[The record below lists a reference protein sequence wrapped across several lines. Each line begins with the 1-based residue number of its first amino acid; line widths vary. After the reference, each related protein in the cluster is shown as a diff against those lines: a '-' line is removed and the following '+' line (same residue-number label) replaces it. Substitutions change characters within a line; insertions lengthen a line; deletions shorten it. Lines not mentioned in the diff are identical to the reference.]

1 MEYTYH
7 KDFMPSVRALYQKG
21 GRFQRAAGQVQA
33 LMGRLQDS
41 EVDPFVGMK
50 LTNHGENR
58 IKKCLKFD
66 LTGFARLITIKNNG
80 VTLLCFA
87 GDHNSC
93 DAWLGRYSGLTIV
106 ANDSNKFEVV
116 QVSTVDGGS
125 EGLPSGESALTEG
138 KLFEGIELES
148 YFDQLVEGVSRSIV
162 RDLEGLES
170 INSESDIYNITV
182 EIQDGEQAAAIC
194 DVFSLLRQDRRKEA
208 LDRIKVF
215 IGEYVAVDQI
225 SEEEIRELADGENIK
240 KLQSNDPR
248 FQLVFEHFVKSASYM
263 DWMLF
268 LHPDQQQIVDKD
280 FSGPTKLVGV
290 SGSGKTCI
298 VVKRAIRLAEK
309 YKGEKVLILTLNRE
323 LACLINDMVNA
334 ACTDDLRE
342 LIEVKPFFK
351 LCQDLLHE
359 FEPEND
365 KLYDDVTWKSK
376 EHIDEVWREYY
387 RCELNNDN
395 AKVLF
400 PVHDSLIARGVN
412 AEQYIREEFDWI
424 RSAVPLNDRKKYLEI
439 ERNGRGYAFEKRYR
453 RFLQEGLFFWESK
466 MSAVGITDYLGLST
480 ALFKYIDKITP
491 KYRCVLIDESQDF
504 GTIEYK
510 LIRNLAGLNENDL
523 FFCGDAAQQVSAK
536 HRSFKESEINVPASR
551 SLKIQKNYRNSREI
565 LTAAYDVLDKNLT
578 EEMIDSGDFEII
590 YPEYAN
596 FSAAPPLILKA
607 NSLEEEMASA
617 LDFLTDLLA
626 DDPSKKCCIAIC
638 GYSLYQI
645 QQFAKNLK
653 ITVLDGNIAIED
665 DGIYLSDLEHTKG
678 FEFDAIVIVNSNKNI
693 LPDITKPE
701 KEQFRDLARFYVAMT
716 RAKNQLIVSYSS
728 TASPFLVNA
737 DANFLKEEWATY
749 LGKGEIATIGRPP
762 TLDEIRHEAFP
773 EDEVKD
779 ILNMS
784 GPEFLHTKH
793 AIGMSSLLIEKL
805 RKVVSG
811 KSVIR
816 NRVPVEWVTLRQAK
830 KDTKVHPRSSQ
841 AFGPEGIVQ
850 FDGLIEKLENLSPPD
865 EVAIEA
871 YSLKRKM
878 LSLNNRK

>member
-1 MEYTYH
+1 MEYTQH
-7 KDFMPSVRALYQKG
+7 KDFMLSLRALHQKG
-21 GRFQRAAGQVQA
+21 GPFQKAAVQVQA
-33 LMGRLQDS
+33 LVGRIQDS
-41 EVDPFVGMK
+41 EVDPFEGMK
-50 LTNHGENR
+50 MTNHGENR

-87 GDHNSC
+87 GDHDSC
-93 DAWLGRYSGLTIV
+93 DAWLGRYKGLTIV
-106 ANDSNKFEVV
+106 ANDNNKFEVV
-116 QVSTVDGGS
+116 QISTVKDERDNLLSGS
-125 EGLPSGESALTEG
+125 SALTEG
-138 KLFEGIELES
+138 KLYQGIKPTS
-148 YFDQLVEGVSRSIV
+148 YFDDLVDGISRSIA
-162 RDLEGLES
+162 RDLEELES
-170 INSESDIYNITV
+170 INSENDIYNITV
-182 EIQDGEQAAAIC
+182 EIVDNEQASAIY
-194 DVFSLLRQDRRKEA
+194 DVFSLLRQDKRKEA

-215 IGEYVAVDQI
+215 VGEYVAVDQI

-240 KLQSNDPR
+240 KLQSDDPR
-248 FQLVFEHFVKSASYM
+248 FQFVFEHFVKSASYM

-268 LHPDQQQIVDKD
+268 LHPDQQQIVDHD
-280 FSGPTKLVGV
+280 YSGPTKLVGV

-309 YKGEKVLILTLNRE
+309 YHGEKVLILTLNRE

-334 ACTDDLRE
+334 ACPDDLRD
-342 LIEVKPFFK
+342 LIEVKPFFR
-351 LCQDLLHE
+351 LCQEFLKQ

-424 RSAVPLNDRKKYLEI
+424 RSAVPLSERKKYLEL
-439 ERNGRGYAFEKRYR
+439 ERKGRGYAFDKRYR

-466 MSAVGITDYLGLST
+466 MAAVGITDYLGLST
-480 ALFKYIDKITP
+480 ALYKYIEKIAP
-491 KYRCVLIDESQDF
+491 MYRCVLIDESQDF

-510 LIRNLAGLNENDL
+510 LIRSLTESNENDL

-536 HRSFKESEINVPASR
+536 HRSFKEAEINVPSSR
-551 SLKIQKNYRNSREI
+551 SIKIQKNYRNSREI
-565 LTAAYDVLDKNLT
+565 LLAAYDVLDKNLT
-578 EEMIDSGDFEII
+578 VEMIDSGDFEII

-607 NSLEEEMASA
+607 NSLEEEIASA
-617 LDFLTDLLA
+617 LDFLKEIIA
-626 DDPSKKCCIAIC
+626 DDPSKKCCITIC
-638 GYSLYQI
+638 GYTLYQI
-645 QQFAKNLK
+645 QQFSKNLK

-665 DGIYLSDLEHTKG
+665 DGLYLSDLEHTKG

-701 KEQFRDLARFYVAMT
+701 TEQFRDLARFYVAMT
-716 RAKNQLIVSYSS
+716 RAKNQLVVSYSS
-728 TASPFLVNA
+728 EMSPYLANA
-737 DANFLKEEWATY
+737 DANFLKESWAAY
-749 LGKGEIATIGRPP
+749 IGKDEVELIGRPP

-773 EDEVKD
+773 DDEIKD
-779 ILNMS
+779 ALDMS
-784 GPEFLHTKH
+784 GPELLHTKH

-811 KSVIR
+811 KSMIR

-850 FDGLIEKLENLSPPD
+850 FENLISELELFKSADIVD
-865 EVAIEA
+865 EK
-871 YSLKRKM
+871 STPKRKK
-878 LSLNNRK
+878 LSLN